1 MNFVE
6 LARRSCLNRQVG
18 VSWVDADAIFTESRP
33 FGADAETLS
42 NTIKYEAPVSVRR
55 GVVEGVGLHR
65 SEGVEGV
72 SAAAVHLAA
81 PDCARLHH

>member
-33 FGADAETLS
+33 FGAGAETLP
-42 NTIKYEAPVSVRR
+42 NTIKYEAPSQRQA
-55 GVVEGVGLHR
+55 G
-65 SEGVEGV
+65 
-72 SAAAVHLAA
+72 A
-81 PDCARLHH
+81 